1 MWPLA
6 TLRTAPDCHPR
17 RTWLKRSLAAL
28 LPNYYELLRSLVPG
42 CTGAVLLDGDLSSCA
57 ALGSFDANRF
67 AQWLR
72 SRQTERKDALGT
84 CITRLH
90 RSGCCDVALP
100 LADSQ
105 GRILAVLGVGLS
117 AATTQTQ
124 GRNPGRALRQRLKPV
139 LECLSREIAAA
150 ERARSRVSHLTGK
163 TQDLEWLFGLTG
175 ATGTSAGE
183 GQTIQRLLAAAA
195 ERMRCGLAALLVP
208 DQKLALEQAGPDLVP
223 EPALQSARA
232 RLQDHLLAWAQRKPR
247 PLIANKSLGTAA
259 ATPCKL
265 LAVPVI
271 RGKDRPTGVLLF
283 MSGVGAADFVRR
295 QAFLAAHIARHVAT
309 LLDSRFDLATGLLT
323 RAALEEAYE
332 SAVASSPGSTQC
344 LLHIDIDQL
353 HVVNE
358 VHGYQ
363 AGDDLIVRLA
373 QLLAPPLLPEGAL
386 AARISGDRFVVVLPG
401 CCSQDAG
408 AIAGRLQQSIA
419 QATVGAVAGRME
431 ATLSCGIT
439 EFLNL
444 PQGLTRALA
453 AAETACQ
460 AAKDRGRNRIE
471 TYACDD
477 SSIMQRHGDV
487 FLVGGLREA
496 LKHDRFELYAQA
508 YRPLRN
514 AELAGGVEVLLR
526 LRNVDGSLASPG
538 EFLSAA
544 QRYQLLPGIDR
555 WVVDHTL
562 DIVDR
567 YCGILVRR
575 GISISVN
582 VSGPSLGDD
591 HLVDHLLNRLKRT
604 RFAPRLLTVEITEQS
619 AVRNLTNA
627 ARIMKRLREAGC
639 GVALDDFGTGANSL
653 VYLRELPLT
662 RVKIDGSFV
671 RDLLASDRS
680 LATVRAIMQLVRA
693 FPVDTVAE
701 YVETEAVAG
710 KLRMLGVDYAQG
722 YLYGKPQ
729 PLARVLEELEREESR
744 RLHAIALEI

>member
-1 MWPLA
+1 FA
-6 TLRTAPDCHPR
+6 T
-17 RTWLKRSLAAL
+17 
-28 LPNYYELLRSLVPG
+28 
-42 CTGAVLLDGDLSSCA
+42 
-57 ALGSFDANRF
+57 
-67 AQWLR
+67 WLR
-72 SRQTERKDALGT
+72 SRQAEQKDGLGA
-84 CITRLH
+84 CLTRLH
-90 RSGCCDVALP
+90 RSGCCEVALP
-100 LADSQ
+100 LVDSQ
-105 GRILAVLGVGLS
+105 DRILAVLGVGLS
-117 AATTQTQ
+117 AAATQTQ

-139 LECLSREIAAA
+139 LDCLHREIAAA
-150 ERARSRVSHLTGK
+150 ARARSRVSNLTGK
-163 TQDLEWLFGLTG
+163 TQDLEWLFALTG
-175 ATGTSAGE
+175 ATGTAAAGE
-183 GQTIQRLLAAAA
+183 GQPIQRLLAAAA
-195 ERMRCGLAALLVP
+195 ERMRCALAVLLVP
-208 DQKLALEQAGPDLVP
+208 DQKLTIEQRGPGCAP
-223 EPALQSARA
+223 GQPLQAARA

-247 PLIANKSLGTAA
+247 PLIANKPLGPAA
-259 ATPCKL
+259 AASCKM

-271 RGKDRPTGVLLF
+271 RGKDRSTGVLLF
-283 MSGVGAADFVRR
+283 MNAVTGADFVRR
-295 QAFLAAHIARHVAT
+295 QAFLAAHIARHVGT
-309 LLDSRFDLATGLLT
+309 LLDSSFDLATGLFT

-332 SAVASSPGSTQC
+332 AAVVSAPGAAQC

-363 AGDDLIVRLA
+363 AGDDLIIRLA
-373 QLLAPPLLPEGAL
+373 QLLTPPLLPEGAL

-401 CCSQDAG
+401 CD
-408 AIAGRLQQSIA
+408 A
-419 QATVGAVAGRME
+419 QATAAIAERLQKSIAGAPIGEAAGKLE

-487 FLVGGLREA
+487 FIVGGLRDA

-514 AELAGGVEVLLR
+514 AELAGGYEVLLR
-526 LRNVDGSLASPG
+526 LRNPDGSVGAPG
-538 EFLSAA
+538 EFFSAA
-544 QRYQLLPGIDR
+544 QRYQLLPSIDR
-555 WVVDHTL
+555 WVVDHAL
-562 DIVDR
+562 DAIDAH
-567 YCGILVRR
+567 CGILVRR

-591 HLVDHLLNRLKRT
+591 HLVDHLLSRLKRT

-619 AVRNLTNA
+619 AVRNLANA
-627 ARIMKRLREAGC
+627 ARMMKRLREAGC

-671 RDLLASDRS
+671 RDLLASERS
-680 LATVRAIMQLVRA
+680 VATVRAILQLVRA

-729 PLARVLEELEREESR
+729 LLESVLHELERDESR
-744 RLHAIALEI
+744 RMHAIALEI